1 MTERRLPITEGER
14 RVSPGFPSPRLHAN
28 DPRMT
33 SRIDARFQAL
43 RAARR
48 AGLVAF
54 VMAGDPDP
62 ATSLAIVKA
71 LPAAGADVIELG
83 MPFTDPMADGPAI
96 QAAGLRALR
105 AGQSLRKTLALAR
118 EFRDAEAETP
128 VVLMGYYNP
137 IYVYGVERFL
147 ADAKAAGVDGL
158 IVVDLPPEEDEELC
172 LPTLRAGLNFVRLA
186 TPTTDDRRLP
196 AVLANTSGFVYY
208 VSITGVTGAAA
219 PEAAGV
225 GAAVARIK
233 RHTHLP
239 VAVGFGVRDAA
250 SAAEIAAHADGV
262 VVGTVLV
269 EAVRG
274 SLVEGRAGPE
284 TVRAVAEAVERI
296 AAGVRSVTKP
306 LDRGQSR

>member
-1 MTERRLPITEGER
+1 
-14 RVSPGFPSPRLHAN
+14 
-28 DPRMT
+28 MT

-83 MPFTDPMADGPAI
+83 MPFTDPMADGPSI

-105 AGQSLRKTLALAR
+105 AGQTLRKTLALAR
-118 EFRDAEAETP
+118 EFRDADAETP

-147 ADAKAAGVDGL
+147 VDAKAAGVDGL

-172 LPTLRAGLNFVRLA
+172 VPTLRAGLNFVRLA
-186 TPTTDDRRLP
+186 TPTTDDKRLP

-250 SAAEIAAHADGV
+250 SAAAIAAHADGV

-274 SLVEGRAGPE
+274 SLVEGRAGPD